1 MVVIHSSGIR
11 LEAVVL
17 ENPLSDEYDFIVLL
31 PSLVVIVALGALPLI
46 LLDDGLAW
54 SGTI

>member
-1 MVVIHSSGIR
+1 M
-11 LEAVVL
+11 EAVVL